1 MCSATGLVLG
11 AFHFSTRADL
21 GALLVQWCNSSL
33 SCSACWCIL
42 LEHFSTGAKVLDGAL
57 LVQTLLLCWGSG
69 AVLHFTTGAPVLAG
83 ALLVQVGALH
93 EAACLSLGCSLN
105 KP

>member
-1 MCSATGLVLG
+1 MVQFFTLLLCWCILLVHFIIG
-11 AFHFSTRADL
+11 AQVQA
-21 GALLVQWCNSSL
+21 GALLVQIL
-33 SCSACWCIL
+33 VLCWGCAAL
-42 LEHFSTGAKVLDGAL
+42 LHFSTGAL
-57 LVQTLLLCWGSG
+57 
-69 AVLHFTTGAPVLAG
+69 VLAG

>member
-1 MCSATGLVLG
+1 MVQFFT
-11 AFHFSTRADL
+11 
-21 GALLVQWCNSSL
+21 LLL
-33 SCSACWCIL
+33 CWCIL
-42 LEHFSTGAKVLDGAL
+42 LEHFSIGAPVPAGAL
-57 LVQTLLLCWGSG
+57 LVQILVLCWGC
-69 AVLHFTTGAPVLAG
+69 AALLHFTNGALVLAG

>member
-1 MCSATGLVLG
+1 MVQFFTLLLCWCILLA
-11 AFHFSTRADL
+11 
-21 GALLVQWCNSSL
+21 GALLVQ
-33 SCSACWCIL
+33 IL
-42 LEHFSTGAKVLDGAL
+42 LLY
-57 LVQTLLLCWGSG
+57 WGSG
-69 AVLHFTTGAPVLAG
+69 ALLHFTTGAPVLAG